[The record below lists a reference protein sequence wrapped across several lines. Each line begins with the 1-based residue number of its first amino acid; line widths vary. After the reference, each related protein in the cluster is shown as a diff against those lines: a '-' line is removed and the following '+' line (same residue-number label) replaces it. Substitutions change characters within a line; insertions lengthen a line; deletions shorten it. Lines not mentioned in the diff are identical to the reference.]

1 MGSYAHI
8 KDGACASVI
17 VAEADFIESTGEEY
31 VLLKENSIVGIGWT
45 YDAATRTF
53 SQPMSDVNPELV
65 APVDLATETEE

>member
-8 KDGACASVI
+8 KDGVCAIII

-31 VLLKENSIVGIGWT
+31 VLMKENSIVGIGWT

-53 SQPMSDVNPELV
+53 KQPMSEVNAELV
-65 APVDLATETEE
+65 APADLATETVE